1 MLDDATC
8 VDALSKLLDAGKAV
22 TSNNRELAEFL
33 LRHMKAN
40 QR

>member
-1 MLDDATC
+1 MLDDAVC
-8 VDALSKLLDAGKAV
+8 VDALSKLLDQGMDV
-22 TSNNRELAEFL
+22 TANNRELAAFL